1 MRLEINFNHTLSE
14 ITAVRC

>member
-14 ITAVRC
+14 ITAIRC